1 MTKTDDILMVALQQ
15 GDVDAF
21 GELYAR
27 HHRPLSKWTSKRF
40 GLPIEDGEEIAS
52 RGLLSAYDARN
63 VFSPSLGSFRAWLYR
78 ITERSALTL
87 LRERARIAP
96 VELSDEVVE
105 SSFQQSSTRFR
116 FDGDMREN
124 LLSVAKLLAKL
135 SPEQREA
142 VRLLILEELSGR
154 QAAELANVPEGTLA
168 SRLHKAKEKLRAWLN
183 SRPPKG
189 GSGGSGG
196 SAAFGGDT
204 MKRNRARDVDADV
217 LRSLSLQTRT
227 DAELFALL
235 GIMDNQHRSFAA
247 MAWRRL
253 GKRAW
258 HAIAPLKY
266 RAGWLC
272 AAVSGMLFITA
283 TSVAYNEY
291 TVNADLRVRVNA
303 IQRKMDESP
312 VKVIVVKAS
321 QPADSSCIPIRFDE
335 REHLAVP
342 AKSEKAKRESIEK
355 LKKLV
360 NMCVVPDLQ
369 VSTVAGQLGEASIP

>member
-27 HHRPLSKWTSKRF
+27 HHRPLSRWTSKRF
-40 GLPIEDGEEIAS
+40 NLSLEDGEEIAS
-52 RGLLSAYDARN
+52 RGLLSAYEARA
-63 VFSPSLGSFRAWLYR
+63 VFSPSLGSFKPWLYR
-78 ITERSALTL
+78 ITERAALTL

-96 VELSDEVVE
+96 VELSDEAIE
-105 SSFQQSSTRFR
+105 SSYELGTAKFR
-116 FDGDMREN
+116 FDSDTREN
-124 LLSVAKLLAKL
+124 LLSVSKLLAKL

-204 MKRNRARDVDADV
+204 MKRKDARNVDADV
-217 LRSLSLQTRT
+217 LDKLSLQTRT

-235 GIMDNQHRSFAA
+235 GIMERQQRRFSA
-247 MAWRRL
+247 MACRRL
-253 GKRAW
+253 GMSVW

-303 IQRKMDESP
+303 LQRKMDESP
-312 VKVIVVKAS
+312 VKVIVVKAT

-335 REHLAVP
+335 REDMAVP
-342 AKSEKAKRESIEK
+342 AKNEKARRESIEK

-360 NMCVVPDLQ
+360 SMCVVPDLQ
-369 VSTVAGQLGEASIP
+369 PSPAVAHLGEASIP

>member
-27 HHRPLSKWTSKRF
+27 HHRPLSRWTSKRF
-40 GLPIEDGEEIAS
+40 NLSFEDGEEIAS
-52 RGLLSAYDARN
+52 RGLLSAYEARN

-105 SSFQQSSTRFR
+105 SSVERASRRFR
-116 FDGDMREN
+116 FDGDTREN
-124 LLSVAKLLAKL
+124 LLSVATLLAKL
-135 SPEQREA
+135 PPEQREA

-189 GSGGSGG
+189 GSGASGG
-196 SAAFGGDT
+196 GPAASGGGT
-204 MKRNRARDVDADV
+204 MKRNTARDVDSDV
-217 LRSLSLQTRT
+217 LRSLSLRTRT

-235 GIMDNQHRSFAA
+235 GIMENQQRWFTA

-266 RAGWLC
+266 RACWLC

-283 TSVAYNEY
+283 TSVAYTEHTINGE
-291 TVNADLRVRVNA
+291 LRARVTA
-303 IQRKMDESP
+303 LQSKMDQLRRP
-312 VKVIVVKAS
+312 V
-321 QPADSSCIPIRFDE
+321 DDSCIPVRLSASARGSDMLVPGRDRDRTGTATREPMRNLKQFDTVC
-335 REHLAVP
+335 AVP
-342 AKSEKAKRESIEK
+342 
-355 LKKLV
+355 
-360 NMCVVPDLQ
+360 
-369 VSTVAGQLGEASIP
+369 

>member
-1 MTKTDDILMVALQQ
+1 MTKTDEILMVALQQ

-27 HHRPLSKWTSKRF
+27 HHRPLSRWTSKRF
-40 GLPIEDGEEIAS
+40 GLAIEDGEEIAS
-52 RGLLSAYDARN
+52 RGLLSAYEARN
-63 VFSPSLGSFRAWLYR
+63 IFSPSLGSFRGWLYR

-105 SSFQQSSTRFR
+105 SSFERASTRFR
-116 FDGDMREN
+116 FDGDAREN

-189 GSGGSGG
+189 GSGASGG
-196 SAAFGGDT
+196 PAASGGNT
-204 MKRNRARDVDADV
+204 MKRNTALDVDGEV

-235 GIMDNQHRSFAA
+235 GIMDNQQRCFTA
-247 MAWRRL
+247 MAWCRL
-253 GKRAW
+253 GKRVW

-283 TSVAYNEY
+283 SSVAYNQY
-291 TVNADLRVRVNA
+291 TVNADLRIRVNA
-303 IQRKMDESP
+303 LQSKVDQLTRP
-312 VKVIVVKAS
+312 V
-321 QPADSSCIPIRFDE
+321 DDSCIPVIPLADARGSEILVPSRDRKGAGTAR
-335 REHLAVP
+335 REAI
-342 AKSEKAKRESIEK
+342 KK
-355 LKKLV
+355 LK
-360 NMCVVPDLQ
+360 
-369 VSTVAGQLGEASIP
+369 QLDIVCAAP